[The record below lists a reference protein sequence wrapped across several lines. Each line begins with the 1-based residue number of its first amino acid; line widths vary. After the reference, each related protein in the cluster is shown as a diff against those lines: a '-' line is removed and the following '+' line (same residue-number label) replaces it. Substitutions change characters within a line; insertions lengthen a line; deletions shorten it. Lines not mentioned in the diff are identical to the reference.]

1 MTSTGQQ
8 AASGNVGGA
17 RIVPPEG
24 VRSFWQPVPAN
35 GFVRCLLDDQSV
47 TSRTPF
53 AMGTQTVAPGCHV
66 REHTH
71 DRHEE
76 IIYILS
82 GTCIIKLDGEEQP
95 LPVGSAVFLGTNRR
109 HSFIN
114 PGPGDMTFLW
124 FLLPGGL
131 ERFFAAIGRPRREGE
146 PAPPPFPRPEN
157 VAEIERRT
165 VFGWADPSYNQPK
178 P

>member
-1 MTSTGQQ
+1 MTAQPTANSENG
-8 AASGNVGGA
+8 AGEA
-17 RIVPPEG
+17 RIVGPDAG
-24 VRSFWQPVPAN
+24 RGFWQPVPAN
-35 GFVRCLLDDQSV
+35 GFVRCLLDDQPIHSK
-47 TSRTPF
+47 TPF

-76 IIYILS
+76 IIYVLA
-82 GTCIIKLDGEEQP
+82 GTCRIKLDGEERP
-95 LPVGSAVFLGTNRR
+95 LPVGSAVFLGCNRK

-131 ERFFAAIGRPRREGE
+131 ERFFEAIGRPRLPGE
-146 PAPPPFPRPEN
+146 PTPEPFPRPAD
-157 VAEIERRT
+157 VAEIEQRT
-165 VFGWADPSYNQPK
+165 VFGWADPSFNRK
-178 P
+178 L